1 MPTIPLL
8 LQDQNFDF
16 MENTLF
22 SISGFDVSMV
32 AVILC
37 TLTIVLAFL
46 VFFKLSNFSFLN
58 DDDRVNKL
66 QKKGFRFR
74 LGITLFFLTI
84 LLCLRILNFDIQI
97 FEVNDFAITI
107 NHIAEIFSLFSIAL
121 LADWMIS
128 HMVIRNKFRNREE
141 EVSNNSIANHAN
153 DTKATTLVRYIVFI
167 YLGQFLLRRLDL
179 DYILFQREIKNELF
193 TIHISDLLAVWIILI
208 AARVVVWFIT
218 QVTLYRMYK
227 SKDMDEG
234 SQYAINQLVKY
245 VVYVV
250 AILMALDRVVSDTSI
265 IYGGAAALLVGVG
278 LGLQQTFNDFF
289 SGLVLLFE
297 RSVMVGDVLEIEGQV
312 GRVIKIG
319 LRASRIETRN
329 SVSMLVPNSKL
340 VNQAVVNWTHFDNI
354 VRFSV
359 DVDVAYGTDTELVK
373 KLLLDVVPHVPD
385 ILDKPAP
392 FVRLNEFGDS
402 GLRFTM
408 YFFTTQI
415 MVAENLKSDVRF
427 EIDKLFRQHQIV
439 IPFPQRDI
447 RMVSVPVA

>member
-1 MPTIPLL
+1 MDTKPLL
-8 LQDQNFDF
+8 LRDQNFDF

-22 SISGFDVSMV
+22 SFSGFDVSLV
-32 AVILC
+32 AIVMCSLVI
-37 TLTIVLAFL
+37 ILAF
-46 VFFKLSNFSFLN
+46 FIFSKLSNFSFKN
-58 DDDRVNKL
+58 DDERVNKL
-66 QKKGFRFR
+66 QKKGFQFR

-84 LLCLRILNFDIQI
+84 LLCLRILNFDVQL
-97 FEVNDFAITI
+97 FDVNNFSITI
-107 NHIAEIFSLFSIAL
+107 NHIAEILSLFSLAL

-128 HMVIRNKFRNREE
+128 HMVIRDKFRNREE
-141 EVSNNSIANHAN
+141 EKSDTSIANHAN

-179 DYILFQREIKNELF
+179 DFILFQREIKGELF
-193 TIHISDLLAVWIILI
+193 TIHITDLLAVWIILI

-245 VVYVV
+245 VVYVL
-250 AILMALDRVVSDTSI
+250 ALLLALDRVVSDTSI
-265 IYGGAAALLVGVG
+265 IYGGAAALLVGIG

-359 DVDVAYGTDTELVK
+359 DVSVAYGTDTELVK
-373 KLLLDVVPHVPD
+373 RLLLEVITNVPD
-385 ILDKPAP
+385 ILDKPVS
-392 FVRLNEFGDS
+392 FVRLNDFGDN
-402 GLRFTM
+402 GLNFTL
-408 YFFTTQI
+408 YFFTSQI
-415 MVAENLKSDVRF
+415 MVAENIKSDVRW
-427 EIDKLFRQHQIV
+427 EIEKLFRKHQIV

-447 RMVSVPVA
+447 RMIPPSA

>member
-297 RSVMVGDVLEIEGQV
+297 RSVSH
-312 GRVIKIG
+312 GR
-319 LRASRIETRN
+319 
-329 SVSMLVPNSKL
+329 
-340 VNQAVVNWTHFDNI
+340 
-354 VRFSV
+354 
-359 DVDVAYGTDTELVK
+359 
-373 KLLLDVVPHVPD
+373 
-385 ILDKPAP
+385 
-392 FVRLNEFGDS
+392 
-402 GLRFTM
+402 
-408 YFFTTQI
+408 
-415 MVAENLKSDVRF
+415 
-427 EIDKLFRQHQIV
+427 
-439 IPFPQRDI
+439 
-447 RMVSVPVA
+447 